1 MYDTSTNFLN
11 VHEWAYGVTEIAHIV
26 SLAAGIGLIALV
38 DLRLLGVGLSA
49 ASPARLARATT
60 LPSLVGLIVA
70 VTTGLM
76 IFSTDPIRYM
86 AHPTM
91 RLKLVLVLV
100 ALAFNYT
107 VRARVLRG
115 GYLPAVGRSVAV
127 VSLVLWMSIVFGGIF
142 YAFT

>member
-11 VHEWAYGVTEIAHIV
+11 VHEWAYGLTEIAHIV
-26 SLAAGIGLIALV
+26 SLAVGIGLIALV
-38 DLRLLGVGLSA
+38 DLRLLGVRVCA

-60 LPSLVGLIVA
+60 LASLVGLIVA
-70 VTTGLM
+70 VTSGLM
-76 IFSTDPIRYM
+76 ILSTDPIRYI

-107 VRARVLRG
+107 IRARVVQG
-115 GYLPAVGRSVAV
+115 SYLPAVGRSVAL
-127 VSLVLWMSIVFGGIF
+127 VSLVLWISIVFGGIF

>member
-1 MYDTSTNFLN
+1 MYDTSANFLN
-11 VHEWAYGVTEIAHIV
+11 VHEWAYGLTEVAHIV
-26 SLAAGIGLIALV
+26 SLAVGIGLIALV
-38 DLRLLGVGLSA
+38 DLRLLGVGLCA

-60 LPSLVGLIVA
+60 LASLVGLIVA

-76 IFSTDPIRYM
+76 IFSTDPIRYV

-91 RLKLVLVLV
+91 RLKLVMVLV

-107 VRARVLRG
+107 IRARVVRG
-115 GYLPAVGRSVAV
+115 GHLPAVGRSVAA
-127 VSLVLWMSIVFGGIF
+127 VSLMLWMSIVFGGIF